1 MNKQYLLIFKFN
13 FLSELLKELEENINF
28 EILEVSSD
36 KILQEKKSSLINY
49 IILTP
54 KKLKNEPK
62 QFILEKLPIKLLKLI
77 EKINIEFLKN
87 QYSEKSEL
95 KVGSYIIN
103 LNSRELIMKDK
114 ILKLTEKETKI
125 ITYLLKFKKPISIKE
140 LQSEVWGYNS
150 KLETHTV
157 ETHIYRLREKIFKC
171 FENKNFIISDK
182 KGYKIILK

>member
-114 ILKLTEKETKI
+114 I
-125 ITYLLKFKKPISIKE
+125 
-140 LQSEVWGYNS
+140 
-150 KLETHTV
+150 
-157 ETHIYRLREKIFKC
+157 
-171 FENKNFIISDK
+171 
-182 KGYKIILK
+182 